1 MFQSTDGGKTWHV
14 ISALIGAF
22 NNVVI
27 DARNGNIYAAGV
39 DPGGPAPLFFKSA
52 DGGKT
57 WAPMVKGMPKRLGAE
72 VHLDPEA
79 ATTLYAGQAAN
90 AFGGNTGPG
99 GGVSVSTDSGASWT
113 LSPVDAAAG
122 ANDVVLAMAVVSSI
136 AGAPAPPAF
145 SVNGVENGASFQPGI
160 PANSWVTILGTNL
173 ATQTGD
179 WSNAIVNGNLP
190 TTLNGVSVS
199 MGGMPAYIYYT
210 SPGQL
215 NVLAPDL
222 AAGAVAVT
230 VTTAA
235 GTSSALTV
243 TANPYGPAFFLWPG
257 NQAVATRQDFS
268 FAVKPG
274 TFAATTVAAKPG
286 DVLILWATGFGPT
299 IPTAPAGVAVPGTNS
314 YVTASAPT
322 VSINNTPAT
331 VYGGALASGAV
342 GLYQIAI
349 QVPTTI
355 ADGDWPIQASIGGV
369 TSPTGSILS
378 VHK

>member
-1 MFQSTDGGKTWHV
+1 
-14 ISALIGAF
+14 
-22 NNVVI
+22 
-27 DARNGNIYAAGV
+27 V

-243 TANPYGPAFFLWPG
+243 GESVRSGLLLMAWQSGGGHAAGFQFRGQTRNFRRNNSCRQARRRPYFMGHWIRPHHSDSPGRRRGPRD
-257 NQAVATRQDFS
+257 Q
-268 FAVKPG
+268 
-274 TFAATTVAAKPG
+274 
-286 DVLILWATGFGPT
+286 
-299 IPTAPAGVAVPGTNS
+299 
-314 YVTASAPT
+314 
-322 VSINNTPAT
+322 
-331 VYGGALASGAV
+331 
-342 GLYQIAI
+342 
-349 QVPTTI
+349 
-355 ADGDWPIQASIGGV
+355 
-369 TSPTGSILS
+369 
-378 VHK
+378 